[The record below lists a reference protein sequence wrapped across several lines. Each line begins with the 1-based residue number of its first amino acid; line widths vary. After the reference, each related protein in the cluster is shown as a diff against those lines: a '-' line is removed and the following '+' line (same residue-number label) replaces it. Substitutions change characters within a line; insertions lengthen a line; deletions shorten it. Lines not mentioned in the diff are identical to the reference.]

1 VLGQREIAKLI
12 TKASDAYSKTLFMTA
27 YLIAAQEG
35 ELLALQWSDIDY
47 EKSTIAT
54 MAQLEEGRRAPRF
67 GAPKSR
73 AGLRMIS
80 IQPKLL
86 GSLGQWAHECPRLSG
101 AFP

>member
-1 VLGQREIAKLI
+1 VLGHREIVKLI

-35 ELLALQWSDIDY
+35 QLLALQWSDIDD
-47 EKSTIAT
+47 EKSTI
-54 MAQLEEGRRAPRF
+54 AQLEEGRRAPRF